1 MPRNIYSVVAFF
13 VASLAQFTLAAWDGS
28 AAIPKVVKDG
38 GSSYYEITSPAELIG
53 FLDSVLVGKAG
64 DETLKAYLKN
74 DIVFGADTSKLCE
87 KQWVR
92 NKEQSMFTGDFDG
105 RSHSIYGL
113 NAQNSMFRE
122 VGMSAGSVHD
132 VSVVHGSF
140 GGDTVSKA
148 ASIADIMEGNVWNVN
163 VVNTDVRAVY
173 EAAGIAAGLYSPYG
187 SEGKYAFILN
197 SHVTGG
203 SIGSSNYIGG
213 IAGFSAGKIYGCSN
227 SARVYAVENPEVKD
241 KMSAYVGGIVGS
253 ITVDKGAAIANCINR
268 GSIEVKSLAQW
279 TYAGG
284 IVGEVDGNLENL
296 QNYGEISAMSS
307 FASDTAAVNWVGTLY
322 VGGIT
327 GQHSLPKTLSGE
339 TRDLLNAG
347 NVVAVFDNK
356 IGRGT
361 FAVGGI
367 TGYANKINLT
377 NALNRGSVTARGTG
391 YVTKSYAG
399 GIIGHANTKAYSG
412 FSKLKNR
419 GEVYVSG
426 THTTFAG
433 GLVGWMEGYVMKE
446 PRFVQSFNYG
456 DVTGVTSDTSSNSM
470 ALDVGGLLGYGDA
483 VIISDAYNRGKLLA
497 KGKLVYDSA
506 HVGGLVGFLTNPE
519 AIIFNA
525 YSATSEMDGQKVG
538 GVVGYSVENKDPVN
552 TYFDKTIKDVNSY
565 GKNRFDSIPDP
576 DCGRTTAALQ
586 SDEMLAKL
594 NTENGEVDDR
604 KLWVRRGGYP
614 VLSFD
619 SLYKNDSLFFEPQKY
634 AIPSSKVVND
644 TVVYSIKTADELATL
659 LEMGSSF
666 GYKLFKVKL
675 ENDIVMGA
683 DSMHLSMRKMSIDTS
698 GVCINMMFDGQNHT
712 VYGLNM
718 TRAMFYCV
726 ADEAVIENMT
736 IANSRFAND
745 YGMSAAAVAIK
756 NGSCV
761 RNVTVR
767 NSLVQ
772 GGDAVGGIVAY
783 NNGKTTYGVLLNSKN
798 ENTTVISSNIAG
810 GIVGDSYG
818 VLQNVSNTGRV
829 YGRLA
834 GGIAGYAYKLL
845 YSPALVSKGFN
856 TGMVIASGNGAVSG
870 GGIVGYGLNAGV
882 SEMINTGLVEGS
894 STSGSVSVG
903 GIVGNMDSTKVINSG
918 NWGRVHALSGKRVY
932 AGGLIGF
939 ANGYIVY
946 DKGVHVGITSVV
958 ESFNYGPVTV
968 KEATDESYAGGLVGK
983 GKGLSLVN
991 DYNRGAVKNAAQ
1003 KSMTAGIVAVI
1014 DTSTVSSL
1022 YSYVDTLSGKNV
1034 GNAVYEFM
1042 DDIILGSIAY
1052 GSNMGSFPAYVKK
1065 PESMS
1070 NPDDTILSKSFAE
1083 MKYASISKTM
1093 NDFTQDVW
1101 MDKGCLPVLKHDTTS
1116 GCSEASLKDSFG
1128 DSDVPYEVSF
1138 KETVVYA
1145 DSTSTDNPG
1154 GLTPVTPMVMKP
1166 AMVSMKV
1173 TVSDRNISVMELPE
1187 NHAVAVF
1194 DMQGRLVK
1202 SARVHGSEVRLA
1214 VPRTGRYIVRSGSQV
1229 RMVNVR

>member
-1 MPRNIYSVVAFF
+1 MPRNIYSVVAFL

-53 FLDSVLVGKAG
+53 FLDSVVVGKAG
-64 DETLKAYLKN
+64 DESLKAYLKN
-74 DIVFGADTSKLCE
+74 DIVFGADTTKLCE

-105 RSHSIYGL
+105 RGHSIYGM
-113 NAQNSMFRE
+113 NSQNSMFRE
-122 VGMSAGSVHD
+122 IGMTAGSVHD
-132 VSVVHGSF
+132 VSVVRGSF

-148 ASIADIMEGNVWNVN
+148 ATIAEVLGGNVWNVN
-163 VVNTDVRAVY
+163 VISTKIRAAFY
-173 EAAGIAAGLYSPYG
+173 AAGIAAGVYSPYS
-187 SEGKYAFILN
+187 SEGRYVLVLN
-197 SHVTGG
+197 CHVING
-203 SIGSSNYIGG
+203 SIGAGSYVGG
-213 IAGFSAGKIYGCSN
+213 IAGFSAGKIQNCSN
-227 SARVYAVENPEVKD
+227 SAHIELYRNDLVKD
-241 KMSAYVGGIVGS
+241 QTSAYIGGIVGES
-253 ITVDKGAAIANCINR
+253 MVERGVAIGSCVNR
-268 GSIEVKSLAQW
+268 GIIEVGSFAQW
-279 TYAGG
+279 VYAGG
-284 IVGEVDGNLENL
+284 IVGEVEGNIENL
-296 QNYGEISAMSS
+296 QNNGDVSAEAS
-307 FASDTAAVNWVGTLY
+307 FASDTAALNWVGTFY
-322 VGGIT
+322 VGGIA
-327 GQHSLPKTLSGE
+327 GQHGLPRELSGE
-339 TRDLLNAG
+339 NRDLFNRG
-347 NVVAVFDNK
+347 NIIAVFYNK
-356 IGRGT
+356 IAKGT
-361 FAVGGI
+361 LAVGGI
-367 TGYANKINLT
+367 IGNALRMNVT
-377 NALNRGSVTARGTG
+377 NAMNRG
-391 YVTKSYAG
+391 YVTTFGYGYVTRSYVGGVIGKADMKSY
-399 GIIGHANTKAYSG
+399 SG
-412 FSKLKNR
+412 LSKLKNR
-419 GEVYVSG
+419 GVIYAKG
-426 THTTFAG
+426 THSTYVG
-433 GLVGWMEGYVMKE
+433 GLVGWIDGLST
-446 PRFVQSFNYG
+446 PFNQSFNYG
-456 DVTGVTSDTSSNSM
+456 DVTGVASDTSSNSM
-470 ALDVGGLLGYGDA
+470 DLNVGGLVGYSSGT
-483 VIISDAYNRGKLLA
+483 IFSDVYNRGKLSTQ
-497 KGKLVYDSA
+497 GKPVHDSPY
-506 HVGGLVGFLTNPE
+506 VGGLVGFFTNPT
-519 AIIFNA
+519 AAMSNA
-525 YSATSEMDGQKVG
+525 YSTASKIEGEVAG
-538 GVVGYSVENKDPVN
+538 GVVGYSIENNVPVN
-552 TYFDKTIKDVNSY
+552 TYFDKTLADLPSY
-565 GKNRFDSIPDP
+565 GKNIDETAKDP
-576 DCGRTTAALQ
+576 DCKRTTEELQ

-594 NTENGEVDDR
+594 NTKNGEVADR
-604 KLWVRRGGYP
+604 KLWVRRDGYP

-619 SLYKNDSLFFEPQKY
+619 SLYQNDSIFFEPQKY
-634 AIPSSKVVND
+634 AIPSAEVVND
-644 TVVYSIKTADELATL
+644 TVVYTIKTAEELSTL
-659 LEMGSSF
+659 LEMGASF
-666 GYKLFKVKL
+666 KYDMFKVKL
-675 ENDIVMGA
+675 ANDIVMGA
-683 DSMHLSMRKMSIDTS
+683 DSTHLPMRKMSIDTS
-698 GVCINMMFDGQNHT
+698 GKCINMMFDGQNHT

-718 TRAMFYCV
+718 SRAMFYCV
-726 ADEAVIENMT
+726 ADDAVIENLT

-946 DKGVHVGITSVV
+946 DKGAHVGITSVV

-983 GKGLSLVN
+983 GKGLSLVK
-991 DYNRGAVKNAAQ
+991 DYNRGAVRNAAQ

-1083 MKYASISKTM
+1083 MKYASISKAM
-1093 NDFTQDVW
+1093 EDFTRDVW
-1101 MDKGCLPVLKHDTTS
+1101 IDNGCLPVLKHDTTS

-1138 KETVVYA
+1138 KETVVLA

-1173 TVSDRNISVMELPE
+1173 RVSDRDISVTGLPE
-1187 NHAVAVF
+1187 HHAVAVF

-1202 SARVHGSEVRLA
+1202 SARVHGAEVRLT
-1214 VPRTGRYIVRSGSQV
+1214 VPHAGRYLVRSGSLAKIV
-1229 RMVNVR
+1229 SVK